1 MPTCSSGGAK
11 TGLRYFKTESFLIS
25 RDWKWLNDIEEWQT
39 IPNNINMQ
47 QYIDVHCGK
56 FSSAPRFRGRLRAF
70 PWTTW
75 CSSSHRNGVMSC
87 DMTWPMRHHRNC
99 RQWWQCWTGRWWNP
113 EFSVWWSLSIKMA
126 GYTTFSDTPKCGQSL
141 AELGQEICSLSFHQ
155 KARICPIWTPKGS
168 VQSDSKLCLARYWKV
183 LVRPCSQVHKSTRSF
198 VLPCFGTRYCF
209 APWIRS
215 EYSEHW
221 DTLRTHSFEEVA
233 SAAADPSLTLQASY
247 QHALGMA

>member
-1 MPTCSSGGAK
+1 MILKNGK
-11 TGLRYFKTESFLIS
+11 
-25 RDWKWLNDIEEWQT
+25 T
-39 IPNNINMQ
+39 IPNNIE
-47 QYIDVHCGK
+47 QYATIHWCSLYAASFLQLRDSLAGWEH
-56 FSSAPRFRGRLRAF
+56 FHERHDAPRRTCEMGWWAV
-70 PWTTW
+70 TW
-75 CSSSHRNGVMSC
+75 H

-99 RQWWQCWTGRWWNP
+99 RQWWQCWTGRWGNP

-126 GYTTFSDTPKCGQSL
+126 GYTTFSDTPKCRQSL
-141 AELGQEICSLSFHQ
+141 GELGQEICSLSFHQ
-155 KARICPIWTPKGS
+155 KAHICPIWTPKGS

-198 VLPCFGTRYCF
+198 VLPCFGTSRYCF

-247 QHALGMA
+247 QHALGMAQPQTPHDLSWSFSGLERS